1 MYIYHY
7 SPTIVSCKIYGNIK
21 FSTRIQKNNHKTVNY
36 IIKHIKYEIIY
47 RNKIKIYRLYLDI
60 LMYYTTTRIHHF
72 LYLVENIEKAWKIY
86 HFFIHLYRVKGFR
99 KLRSIYNTLIVRLL
113 NTVILYLTC
122 I

>member
-47 RNKIKIYRLYLDI
+47 RNKIRIYRLYLDI
-60 LMYYTTTRIHHF
+60 I
-72 LYLVENIEKAWKIY
+72 
-86 HFFIHLYRVKGFR
+86 
-99 KLRSIYNTLIVRLL
+99 NTLHNYM
-113 NTVILYLTC
+113 NTPLFVPCRKY
-122 I
+122 